1 MCGIAGLIRP
11 HHQPVSETELK
22 QMTDAII
29 HRGPDGEGHWID
41 SNIGIGH
48 RRLSIIDLSDKA
60 AQPML
65 SQTGRYVLSYNG
77 EVYNFRELRD
87 ELRKKGHLFT
97 SDTDSEVV
105 LNALIEWGPRAL
117 DKFNGMFA
125 FAFYDIHEKQL
136 MLARD
141 RYGIKPLYI
150 AQQNGLFAFA
160 SEQKAITA
168 LSDFTPSLNQAG
180 LFEYLTFQNF
190 LTDQTLIRNITL
202 FPAAHYQ
209 YIQVGENYTLSPRQ
223 QYWDYDFTS
232 DLAYHDERECQEEL
246 ERLFAQA
253 VKRQLVSDVPVG
265 SYLSGG
271 VDSGSITAVAKRH
284 FPQLHSFTCGF
295 DTSQA
300 SAEELSFDESAS
312 ARKMAELFGT
322 QHHEYQLGPY
332 DMESCLSK
340 LAYHLEEP
348 RVGQSYPNY
357 YAAKLARQH
366 CSVVLSGAGGDELF
380 AGYPWRYYRTVHS
393 QSFEDYIDNYYV
405 FWQRLVDNK
414 ILRQMC
420 QPMWSDVSDIW
431 TRDIFKDVFRHYK
444 KPRNT
449 PEDYVNHSLYF
460 EAKTFL
466 HSLFI
471 IEDKIS
477 MSQSLETR
485 VPFMDNDLVDFAMRC
500 PLHFKLRDLDT
511 TVRVNENENTN
522 KQKIY
527 FQKTNDGKMIL
538 RKAMSSFVP
547 DDISNAVKQGF
558 SAPDNSW
565 FKNQNASFVKD
576 KILNPQHNIYHYLDY
591 DIVKSQVMRHFEG
604 QDNKR
609 LFIWSM
615 LNLITVGEEN
625 DIFG

>member
-1 MCGIAGLIRP
+1 MCGIAGLIR
-11 HHQPVSETELK
+11 HNQQPVSLSDVK
-22 QMTDAII
+22 LMTDAII
-29 HRGPDGEGHWID
+29 HRGPDGEGQWAD
-41 SNIGIGH
+41 GNIGIGH

-60 AQPML
+60 AQPMFA
-65 SQTGRYVLSYNG
+65 QDERYVLSYNG

-87 ELRKKGHLFT
+87 ELRRKGHDFT

-105 LNALIEWGPRAL
+105 LKSLIEWGPKAL

-125 FAFYDIHEKQL
+125 FAFYDRHEKQL

-150 AQQNGLFAFA
+150 AQQNGMFAFA
-160 SEQKAITA
+160 SEQKAILA
-168 LSDFTPSLNQAG
+168 LPEIVPSLNHAG

-190 LTDQTLIRNITL
+190 LTDQTLCQDVTL
-202 FPAAHYQ
+202 FPAAHFQ
-209 YIQVGENYTLSPRQ
+209 IVNVANRELMPPQR
-223 QYWDYDFTS
+223 YWDYDFTS
-232 DLAYHDERECQEEL
+232 DPSLTDETECQEEL

-253 VKRQLVSDVPVG
+253 VSRQLVSDVPVG

-271 VDSGSITAVAKRH
+271 VDSGSITAIAKRH
-284 FPQLHSFTCGF
+284 FPDLHSFTCGF
-295 DTSQA
+295 DMTHA
-300 SAEELSFDESAS
+300 SAEELSFDESPA
-312 ARKMAELFGT
+312 AREMAKLFGT
-322 QHHEYQLGPY
+322 HHHEYMLGPQ
-332 DMESCLSK
+332 DMERCLDT

-357 YAAKLARQH
+357 YAAKLAKQH

-380 AGYPWRYYRTVHS
+380 AGYPWRYYRTVNS

-405 FWQRLVDNK
+405 FWQRLVSNSV
-414 ILRQMC
+414 LRDMC
-420 QPMWSDVSDIW
+420 QPIWSDVGEIW
-431 TRDIFKDVFRHYK
+431 TRDIFKNVFRDYEK
-444 KPRNT
+444 SLNS
-449 PEDYVNHSLYF
+449 PEDYMNHSLYF

-471 IEDKIS
+471 VEDKIS

-500 PLHFKLRDLDT
+500 PLRFKLRDLET
-511 TVRVNENENTN
+511 TVRVNENENAN

-558 SAPDNSW
+558 SAPDKSW

-576 KILNPQHNIYHYLDY
+576 KILNPQHNIYDYLDY
-591 DIVKSQVMRHFEG
+591 DIVKSQVVRHFEG
-604 QDNKR
+604 LENKR

-615 LNLITVGEEN
+615 LNLTHSRDVFDAEA
-625 DIFG
+625 

>member
-1 MCGIAGLIRP
+1 MCGIAGLIR
-11 HHQPVSETELK
+11 HNQQPVSLSDVK
-22 QMTDAII
+22 LMTDAII
-29 HRGPDGEGHWID
+29 HRGPDGEGQWAD
-41 SNIGIGH
+41 GNIGIGH

-60 AQPML
+60 AQPMFA
-65 SQTGRYVLSYNG
+65 QDDRYVLSYNG

-87 ELRKKGHLFT
+87 ELRRKGHNFT

-105 LNALIEWGPRAL
+105 LKSLIEWGPKAL

-125 FAFYDIHEKQL
+125 FAFYDRHEKQL

-150 AQQNGLFAFA
+150 AQQNGMFAFA
-160 SEQKAITA
+160 SEQKAILA
-168 LSDFTPSLNQAG
+168 LPEIVPSLNHAG

-190 LTDQTLIRNITL
+190 LTDQTLCQDITL
-202 FPAAHYQ
+202 FPAAHFQ
-209 YIQVGENYTLSPRQ
+209 MIDVAHRELMPPQR
-223 QYWDYDFTS
+223 YWDYDFTS
-232 DLAYHDERECQEEL
+232 DPALTDETECQEEL

-253 VKRQLVSDVPVG
+253 VSRQLVSDVPVG

-271 VDSGSITAVAKRH
+271 VDSGSITAIAKRH
-284 FPQLHSFTCGF
+284 FPDLHSFTCGF
-295 DTSQA
+295 DMTHA
-300 SAEELSFDESAS
+300 SAEELSFDESPA
-312 ARKMAELFGT
+312 AREMAKLFGT
-322 QHHEYQLGPY
+322 HHHEYMLGPR
-332 DMESCLSK
+332 DMERCLDT

-357 YAAKLARQH
+357 YAAKLAKQH

-380 AGYPWRYYRTVHS
+380 AGYPWRYYRTVNS

-405 FWQRLVDNK
+405 FWQRLVSNSV
-414 ILRQMC
+414 LRDMC
-420 QPMWSDVSDIW
+420 QPIWSDVGEIW
-431 TRDIFKDVFRHYK
+431 TRDIFKNVFRDYEK
-444 KPRNT
+444 SLNS

-471 IEDKIS
+471 VEDKIS

-485 VPFMDNDLVDFAMRC
+485 VPFMDNDLVDFAMGC
-500 PLHFKLRDLDT
+500 PLRFKLRDLET
-511 TVRVNENENTN
+511 TVRVNENENAN

-547 DDISNAVKQGF
+547 DDISYAVKQGF

-576 KILNPQHNIYHYLDY
+576 KILNPQHNIYDYLDY
-591 DIVKSQVMRHFEG
+591 DIVKSQVVRHFEG
-604 QDNKR
+604 QENKR

-615 LNLITVGEEN
+615 LNLTHSRDVFDAEA
-625 DIFG
+625 

>member
-1 MCGIAGLIRP
+1 MCGIAGLIR
-11 HHQPVSETELK
+11 HNQQPVSLSDVK
-22 QMTDAII
+22 LMTDAII
-29 HRGPDGEGHWID
+29 HRGPDGEGQWAD
-41 SNIGIGH
+41 GNIGIGH

-60 AQPML
+60 AQPMFA
-65 SQTGRYVLSYNG
+65 QDDRYVLSYNG

-87 ELRKKGHLFT
+87 ELRRKGHNFT

-105 LNALIEWGPRAL
+105 LKSLIEWGPKAL

-125 FAFYDIHEKQL
+125 FAFYDRHEKQL

-150 AQQNGLFAFA
+150 AQQNGMFAFA
-160 SEQKAITA
+160 SEQKAILA
-168 LSDFTPSLNQAG
+168 LPEIVPSLNHAG

-190 LTDQTLIRNITL
+190 LTDQTLCQDITL
-202 FPAAHYQ
+202 FPAAHFQ
-209 YIQVGENYTLSPRQ
+209 MINVAHRELMPPQR
-223 QYWDYDFTS
+223 YWDYDFTS
-232 DLAYHDERECQEEL
+232 DPALTDETECQEEL

-253 VKRQLVSDVPVG
+253 VSRQLVSDVPVG

-271 VDSGSITAVAKRH
+271 VDSGSITAIAKRH
-284 FPQLHSFTCGF
+284 FPDLHSFTCGF
-295 DTSQA
+295 DMTHA
-300 SAEELSFDESAS
+300 SAEELSFDESPA
-312 ARKMAELFGT
+312 AREMAKLFGT
-322 QHHEYQLGPY
+322 HHHEYMLGPR
-332 DMESCLSK
+332 DMERCLDT

-357 YAAKLARQH
+357 YAAKLAKQH

-380 AGYPWRYYRTVHS
+380 AGYPWRYYRTVNS

-405 FWQRLVDNK
+405 FWQRLVSNSV
-414 ILRQMC
+414 LRDMC
-420 QPMWSDVSDIW
+420 QPIWSDVGEIW
-431 TRDIFKDVFRHYK
+431 TRDIFKNVFRDYEK
-444 KPRNT
+444 SLNS

-471 IEDKIS
+471 VEDKIS

-485 VPFMDNDLVDFAMRC
+485 VPFMDNDLVDFAMGC
-500 PLHFKLRDLDT
+500 PLRFKLRDLET
-511 TVRVNENENTN
+511 TVRVNENENAN

-547 DDISNAVKQGF
+547 DDISYAVKQGF

-576 KILNPQHNIYHYLDY
+576 KILNPQHNIYDYLDY
-591 DIVKSQVMRHFEG
+591 DIVKSQVVRHFEG
-604 QDNKR
+604 QENKR

-615 LNLITVGEEN
+615 LNLTHSRDVFDAEA
-625 DIFG
+625 